1 MVGVTEADPTIEG
14 VLGDIN
20 EDKTSVNELDDDA
33 VLRNAVVTI
42 GAEAVDV
49 WSDEDVLCR
58 FDDIELRGTDVD
70 NWMDDSTVKSV
81 CDAEEVVGGGVL

>member
-49 WSDEDVLCR
+49 
-58 FDDIELRGTDVD
+58 
-70 NWMDDSTVKSV
+70 
-81 CDAEEVVGGGVL
+81 